1 MGKRIEMMM
10 NQDIG
15 IEKMCEGR
23 VEALPDN
30 DPLTNPS
37 YKILDSSYV
46 SVKDQPEAM
55 QKAEEIGKAIA
66 EKLEQK

>member
-1 MGKRIEMMM
+1 MCE
-10 NQDIG
+10 G

-23 VEALPDN
+23 VEALPDS

-37 YKILDSSYV
+37 YKILDSSYI

-55 QKAEEIGKAIA
+55 QKAEEIGKIIQA
-66 EKLEQK
+66 KLQNNVV